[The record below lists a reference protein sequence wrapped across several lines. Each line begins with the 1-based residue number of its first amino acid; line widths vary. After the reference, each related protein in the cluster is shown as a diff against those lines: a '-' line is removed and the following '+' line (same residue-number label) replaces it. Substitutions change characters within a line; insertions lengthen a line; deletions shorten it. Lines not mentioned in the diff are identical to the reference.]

1 VNVIRWREV
10 GKMMESGENEERM
23 KGLNHRWRF
32 FRAGGFDQ
40 VLLETGA
47 DLTSLPALDQKLWV
61 ALSCPVSGIEFDPK
75 SLAFVDTDADGH
87 IRAPEILAAVRWV
100 GKVLKDPDHLVHRED
115 RLPLSAIDDGNDEG
129 KPVLAGA
136 KLVLSVLGKPEVEEI
151 TLDDVGDTAR
161 IFSQARFNGDGIVPA
176 KSAEDPALSAVIEEI
191 VGSLGGEN
199 DRGGEPGVTAETI
212 ERFYTEAKAIAEW
225 WEAIGRPETHP
236 FGADTATR
244 YELFRSLKPK
254 IEDYFQRCRLAAYDG
269 RSAALLGPAEADY
282 QKLAATTLHGDT
294 EAVAGFPLAVA
305 SAGKALPLSEGLNP
319 AYADAI
325 RRFATEIVPPVLGG
339 AESLTDAGWGAI
351 CARFAPYETWL
362 GTKPATAVE
371 KLGEDRVKTIL
382 SENGKAALLDL
393 VARDKAVEP
402 EVTAIV
408 SVERLLRYCRDLHL
422 LANNF
427 VSFRDFYTRKGK
439 ATFQAGTLYLDG
451 RSCDLCVPITDVA
464 KHAPVATL
472 SRVCLAYCDC
482 VRRGG
487 GEKMTIAA
495 AFTAGDSD
503 FLTVGRNGVFYDR
516 KGQDWDATIVRI
528 LEHPISVRQAFWAPY
543 KRLARLIG
551 EQMQKIAAARS
562 RAADDRAALQAISAT
577 QGLAAGKPAPPPPP
591 PFDVAKFAG
600 IFAAIGL
607 AIGAIGTMLAAVLS
621 GILKLTWWQI
631 PIAIGAIILA
641 ISLPSVFLAWLKLRK
656 RNIGPILDANGWA
669 VNARAKINIPFGT
682 SLTAAARLPENAE
695 RSLVDPFAE
704 KKRPWK
710 LYLLLA
716 ALLAVALVL
725 WRHGYVGR
733 WLGV

>member
-1 VNVIRWREV
+1 MASENRVAGR
-10 GKMMESGENEERM
+10 KES
-23 KGLNHRWRF
+23 NHRWRF

-47 DLTSLPALDQKLWV
+47 DLTSLEALDQKLWV

-115 RLPLSAIDDGNDEG
+115 RLPLSAIDDANDEG
-129 KPVLAGA
+129 KSVLAGA
-136 KLVLSVLGKPEVEEI
+136 KLVLSVLGKPETAEI
-151 TLDDVGDTAR
+151 TLDDVSDTAR

-176 KSAEDPALSAVIEEI
+176 KSAEDPALAAVIEDI

-199 DRGGEPGVTAETI
+199 DRGGEPGVTGETV

-225 WEAIGRPETHP
+225 WEAAGKPETHP

-254 IEDYFQRCRLAAYDG
+254 LEDYFQRCRLAAYDG

-282 QKLAATTLHGDT
+282 QKLAATALRADT
-294 EAVAGFPLAVA
+294 DAVGAFPLAVA
-305 SAGKALPLSEGLNP
+305 SAGKALPLADGLNP
-319 AYADAI
+319 VYADAV
-325 RRFATEIVPPVLGG
+325 RRFASDIVVPVLGG
-339 AESLTDAGWGAI
+339 AESLTDEGWGTI
-351 CARFAPYETWL
+351 CARFAPYEAWL
-362 GTKPATAVE
+362 GSKPETAVG
-371 KLGEDRVKTIL
+371 KLGEERIRAIL
-382 SENGKAALLDL
+382 AEDGKAALLDL

-402 EVTAIV
+402 EVAAIV

-422 LANNF
+422 LVNNF

-451 RSCDLCVPITDVA
+451 RSCDLCVPIADVG
-464 KHAPVATL
+464 KHAAVATL
-472 SRVCLAYCDC
+472 SRVCLVYCDC

-503 FLTVGRNGVFYDR
+503 FLMVGRNGVFYDR

-528 LEHPISVRQAFWAPY
+528 LEHPISIRQAFWAPY

-551 EQMQKIAAARS
+551 DQVQKIAAARS
-562 RAADDRAALQAISAT
+562 KAADDRRALQAISAT
-577 QGLAAGKPAPPPPP
+577 EKMAEGKVVQPPPP

-607 AIGAIGTMLAAVLS
+607 AIGAIGTMLASVLT

-631 PIAIGAIILA
+631 PIAVAAIMLA
-641 ISLPSVFLAWLKLRK
+641 ISLPSVFLAWLNLRK
-656 RNIGPILDANGWA
+656 RNLGPILDANGWA

-682 SLTAAARLPENAE
+682 SLTAAARLPDNAE
-695 RSLVDPFAE
+695 RSLADPFAE
-704 KKRPWK
+704 KKSPWK
-710 LYLLLA
+710 LYLVLA
-716 ALLAVALVL
+716 ALLAAALLL
-725 WRHGYVGR
+725 WRQGYIAR
-733 WLGV
+733 WFGW

>member
-1 VNVIRWREV
+1 MASDTRVVDP
-10 GKMMESGENEERM
+10 KAS
-23 KGLNHRWRF
+23 NHRWRF

-61 ALSCPVSGIEFDPK
+61 ALSCPVSGIEFDAK

-87 IRAPEILAAVRWV
+87 IRAPEILAAVQWA
-100 GKVLKDPDHLVHRED
+100 GKVLKDPDHLVRRED
-115 RLPLSAIDDGNDEG
+115 RLPLSAIDDGTEEG
-129 KPVLAGA
+129 KAVLGGA
-136 KLVLSVLGKPEVEEI
+136 KLVLSVLGESEAMEI
-151 TLDDVGDTAR
+151 TLDDASDTAR

-176 KSAEDPALSAVIEEI
+176 KSAEDPALAAVIGEI
-191 VGSLGGEN
+191 IGSLGGEN
-199 DRGGEPGVTAETI
+199 DRGGEPGVSAEAI
-212 ERFYTEAKAIAEW
+212 ERFYTEAKAIGDW
-225 WEAIGRPETHP
+225 WEAVGKPETHP
-236 FGADTATR
+236 FGADTAAR

-269 RSAALLGPAEADY
+269 RSTALLGPAEADY
-282 QKLAATTLHGDT
+282 QKLAATTLRGDT

-305 SAGKALPLSEGLNP
+305 AAGKALSLADGLNP
-319 AYADAI
+319 VYADAV
-325 RRFATEIVPPVLGG
+325 RRFAVEIVLPALGG
-339 AESLTDAGWGAI
+339 ADLLTDDGWGTI
-351 CARFAPYETWL
+351 CARFAPYEAWL
-362 GTKPATAVE
+362 EAKPATAVE
-371 KLGEDRVKTIL
+371 KLGEVRVRAIL
-382 SENGKAALLDL
+382 AEDGKAALLDL
-393 VARDKAVEP
+393 VSRDKAVEP

-422 LANNF
+422 LVNHF

-451 RSCDLCVPITDVA
+451 RSCDLCVSVTDVG
-464 KHAPVATL
+464 KHAAIATL
-472 SRVCLAYCDC
+472 SRVCLVYCDC

-516 KGQDWDATIVRI
+516 RGQDWDATIARI

-551 EQMQKIAAARS
+551 EQMQKMAAARS
-562 RAADDRAALQAISAT
+562 KAADDRAALQAISAT
-577 QGLAAGKPAPPPPP
+577 QNVAAGKPVPPPPP

-607 AIGAIGTMLAAVLS
+607 AIGAIGTMLAAVLT

-631 PIAIGAIILA
+631 PIAIGMIILA
-641 ISLPSVFLAWLKLRK
+641 ISLPSVLLAWLKLRK

-695 RSLVDPFAE
+695 RSLADPFAE
-704 KKRPWK
+704 KKSPWK
-710 LYLLLA
+710 LYLFLA
-716 ALLAVALVL
+716 ALLAAALVL
-725 WRHGYVGR
+725 WRQGYVARWFGR
-733 WLGV
+733 

>member
-1 VNVIRWREV
+1 
-10 GKMMESGENEERM
+10 MP
-23 KGLNHRWRF
+23 
-32 FRAGGFDQ
+32 GGFDQ

-47 DLTSLPALDQKLWV
+47 DLTSLEALDQKLWV
-61 ALSCPVSGIEFDPK
+61 ALSCPVSGIEFDAK
-75 SLAFVDTDADGH
+75 SLAFVDADADGH
-87 IRAPEILAAVRWV
+87 IRAPEILAAVQWA
-100 GKVLKDPDHLVHRED
+100 GKVLKDPDHLVRRED
-115 RLPLSAIDDGNDEG
+115 RLPLSAIDDGTEEG
-129 KPVLAGA
+129 KAVLGGA
-136 KLVLSVLGKPEVEEI
+136 MLVLSVLGKSEATEI
-151 TLDDVGDTAR
+151 TLDDVSDTAR

-176 KSAEDPALSAVIEEI
+176 KSAEDPALAAVIEDI
-191 VGSLGGEN
+191 LGSLGGEN
-199 DRGGEPGVTAETI
+199 DRGGEPGVTAEAI
-212 ERFYTEAKAIAEW
+212 ERFYTEAKAIADW
-225 WEAIGRPETHP
+225 WEAVGKPETHP
-236 FGADTATR
+236 FGADTAAR

-254 IEDYFQRCRLAAYDG
+254 VEDYFQRCRLAAYDG

-282 QKLAATTLHGDT
+282 QKLAATTLRGDT

-305 SAGKALPLSEGLNP
+305 AAGKALPLADGLNP
-319 AYADAI
+319 VYADAV
-325 RRFATEIVPPVLGG
+325 RRFAGEIVLPVLGG
-339 AESLTDAGWGAI
+339 ADLLTDDGWRTI
-351 CARFAPYETWL
+351 CARFAPYEAWL
-362 GTKPATAVE
+362 ETKPATTVE
-371 KLGEDRVKTIL
+371 ELGEERVRTIL
-382 SENGKAALLDL
+382 AEDGRTALLDL

-402 EVTAIV
+402 EVTAIA

-422 LANNF
+422 LVNNF

-451 RSCDLCVPITDVA
+451 RSCDLCVPITDVG
-464 KHAPVATL
+464 KHAAIATL
-472 SRVCLAYCDC
+472 SRVCLVYCDC

-487 GEKMTIAA
+487 AEKTTIAA

-551 EQMQKIAAARS
+551 DQMQKISAARS
-562 RAADDRAALQAISAT
+562 KAADDRAALQAISAT
-577 QGLAAGKPAPPPPP
+577 QNLAAGKPVPPPPP

-621 GILKLTWWQI
+621 GILKLPWWQF
-631 PIAIGAIILA
+631 PIAIAVIILV
-641 ISLPSVFLAWLKLRK
+641 ISLPSVLLAWLKLRK

-695 RSLVDPFAE
+695 RSLADPFAE
-704 KKRPWK
+704 KKSPWK
-710 LYLLLA
+710 LYLVLA
-716 ALLAVALVL
+716 ALLAAALVL
-725 WRHGYVGR
+725 WRHGYLAR
-733 WLGV
+733 WFGM

>member
-1 VNVIRWREV
+1 V
-10 GKMMESGENEERM
+10 ESGTRVAGPNAS
-23 KGLNHRWRF
+23 NHRWRF

-47 DLTSLPALDQKLWV
+47 DLMALGALDQKLWV
-61 ALSCPVSGIEFDPK
+61 ALSCPVTGIEFDAK
-75 SLAFVDTDADGH
+75 SLEFVDADADGH
-87 IRAPEILAAVRWV
+87 IRAPEILAAVRWA
-100 GKVLKDPDHLVHRED
+100 GNVLKDPDHLVRRED
-115 RLPLSAIDDGNDEG
+115 RLPLSAIDDGTEEG
-129 KPVLAGA
+129 KAVLGGA
-136 KLVLSVLGKPEVEEI
+136 KLVLSVLGKPGAAEISLDEVS
-151 TLDDVGDTAR
+151 DTAR

-176 KSAEDPALSAVIEEI
+176 KSAEDPSQAAVIGDI
-191 VGSLGGEN
+191 LASLGGEN
-199 DRGGEPGVTAETI
+199 DRGGEPGVTAGAI
-212 ERFYTEAKAIAEW
+212 ERFYTEAKAIADW
-225 WEAIGRPETHP
+225 WEAVGRPETHP
-236 FGADTATR
+236 FGAETAAR

-282 QKLAATTLHGDT
+282 QKLAATTLRGDT

-305 SAGKALPLSEGLNP
+305 AADKALPLAEGLNP
-319 AYADAI
+319 AYADAV
-325 RRFATEIVPPVLGG
+325 RRFAAEIVPPVLGG
-339 AESLTDAGWGAI
+339 ADSLTDDGWGTL
-351 CARFAPYETWL
+351 CARFAPYEAWL
-362 GTKPATAVE
+362 ETKPATTLEA
-371 KLGEDRVKTIL
+371 LGEARVRTIL
-382 SENGKAALLDL
+382 AEDGREALLDL

-402 EVTAIV
+402 EVAAIA
-408 SVERLLRYCRDLHL
+408 SVERILRYCRDLHVL
-422 LANNF
+422 VNNF

-451 RSCDLCVPITDVA
+451 RSCDLCVPIADVG
-464 KHAPVATL
+464 KHAAIATL

-482 VRRGG
+482 ARRGG
-487 GEKMTIAA
+487 AEKATIAA

-551 EQMQKIAAARS
+551 DQMQKISAARS
-562 RAADDRAALQAISAT
+562 KAADDRAALQAISAS
-577 QGLAAGKPAPPPPP
+577 QSMAAGKPVPPPPP

-621 GILKLTWWQI
+621 GILKLPWWQF
-631 PIAIGAIILA
+631 PIVIAAIVLL
-641 ISLPSVFLAWLKLRK
+641 ISIPSVLLAWLKLRK

-695 RSLVDPFAE
+695 RSLADPFAE

-710 LYLLLA
+710 IYLVLA
-716 ALLAVALVL
+716 ALLAAALAL
-725 WRHGYVGR
+725 WRQGYFAR
-733 WLGV
+733 WFGM

>member
-1 VNVIRWREV
+1 
-10 GKMMESGENEERM
+10 MASDTRM
-23 KGLNHRWRF
+23 VDPKASNHRWRF

-47 DLTSLPALDQKLWV
+47 DLTSLEALDQKLWV
-61 ALSCPVSGIEFDPK
+61 ALSCPVSGIEFDTK

-87 IRAPEILAAVRWV
+87 IRAPEILAAVQWA

-115 RLPLSAIDDGNDEG
+115 RLPLSAIDDASDEG
-129 KPVLAGA
+129 KAVLAGA
-136 KLVLSVLGKPEVEEI
+136 KLVLSVLGKPEATEI
-151 TLDDVGDTAR
+151 TLDDVSDTAR
-161 IFSQARFNGDGIVPA
+161 IFSQARFNGDGIVPV
-176 KSAEDPALSAVIEEI
+176 KSAADPALTEVIGDI
-191 VGSLGGEN
+191 IGSLGGES

-212 ERFYTEAKAIAEW
+212 ERFYTEAKAIADW
-225 WEAIGRPETHP
+225 WEAVGKPETHP
-236 FGADTATR
+236 FGADTAAR

-254 IEDYFQRCRLAAYDG
+254 VEDYFQRCRLAAYDG

-282 QKLAATTLHGDT
+282 QKLAATTLRGDT

-305 SAGKALPLSEGLNP
+305 AAGKALPLADGLNP
-319 AYADAI
+319 VYADAV
-325 RRFATEIVPPVLGG
+325 RRFAVEIVLPVLDS
-339 AESLTDAGWGAI
+339 AESLTDDGWGTI
-351 CARFAPYETWL
+351 CARFAPYEAWL
-362 GTKPATAVE
+362 ETKPATAVE
-371 KLGEDRVKTIL
+371 KLGEERVRAIL
-382 SENGKAALLDL
+382 AEDGKAALLDL

-422 LANNF
+422 LVNNF

-451 RSCDLCVPITDVA
+451 RSCDLCVPITDVG
-464 KHAPVATL
+464 KHAAVATL
-472 SRVCLAYCDC
+472 SRVCLVYCDC

-495 AFTAGDSD
+495 AFMAGDSD

-528 LEHPISVRQAFWAPY
+528 LEHPISIRQGFLAPY

-551 EQMQKIAAARS
+551 DQMQKIAAARS
-562 RAADDRAALQAISAT
+562 KAADDRAALQAISAT
-577 QGLAAGKPAPPPPP
+577 EKMAAGKPVPPPPP

-607 AIGAIGTMLAAVLS
+607 AVGAIGTMLASVLT

-631 PIAIGAIILA
+631 PIAIAVIILA
-641 ISLPSVFLAWLKLRK
+641 ISLPSVLLAWLKLRK
-656 RNIGPILDANGWA
+656 RNLGPILDANGWA

-704 KKRPWK
+704 KKSPWK
-710 LYLLLA
+710 LYLVLAVLLA
-716 ALLAVALVL
+716 AALVL
-725 WRHGYVGR
+725 WRQGYLARWFGR
-733 WLGV
+733 

>member
-1 VNVIRWREV
+1 
-10 GKMMESGENEERM
+10 MASGTRVLDP
-23 KGLNHRWRF
+23 KASNHRWRF

-47 DLTSLPALDQKLWV
+47 DLTSLEALDQKLWV
-61 ALSCPVSGIEFDPK
+61 ALSCPVSGIEFDGK
-75 SLAFVDTDADGH
+75 SLAFVDADGDGH
-87 IRAPEILAAVRWV
+87 IRAPEILAAVRWA
-100 GKVLKDPDHLVHRED
+100 GKVLKDPDHLVRRED
-115 RLPLSAIDDGNDEG
+115 RLPLSAIDDGTEEG
-129 KPVLAGA
+129 KAVLGGA
-136 KLVLSVLGKPEVEEI
+136 KLVLSVLGKSEATEI
-151 TLDDVGDTAR
+151 TLDDASDTAR

-176 KSAEDPALSAVIEEI
+176 KSAEDSALAAVIGDI
-191 VGSLGGEN
+191 LGSLGGET
-199 DRGGEPGVTAETI
+199 DRGGEPGVTAEAI
-212 ERFYTEAKAIAEW
+212 ERFYTEAKATADW
-225 WEAIGRPETHP
+225 WEAVGKPETHP
-236 FGADTATR
+236 FGDDTAST

-282 QKLAATTLHGDT
+282 QKLAATTLRGDT

-305 SAGKALPLSEGLNP
+305 AAEKALPLADGLNP
-319 AYADAI
+319 VYADAV
-325 RRFATEIVPPVLGG
+325 RKFAREVVLPVLGG
-339 AESLTDAGWGAI
+339 ADRLTDDGWGTI
-351 CARFAPYETWL
+351 CARFAPYEAWL
-362 GTKPATAVE
+362 ETKPATAVE
-371 KLGEDRVKTIL
+371 KLGEERVRTIL
-382 SENGKAALLDL
+382 AEDGRTALLDL

-402 EVTAIV
+402 EVAAIL

-422 LANNF
+422 LVNNF

-451 RSCDLCVPITDVA
+451 RSCDLCVPITDVG
-464 KHAPVATL
+464 KHAAIATL

-487 GEKMTIAA
+487 EEKTTIAA
-495 AFTAGDSD
+495 AFTSGDSD

-516 KGQDWDATIVRI
+516 RGRDWDATIVRI

-577 QGLAAGKPAPPPPP
+577 GSVAAGKPVPPPPP

-621 GILKLTWWQI
+621 GILQLTWWQI
-631 PIAIGAIILA
+631 PIAIAGIILL
-641 ISLPSVFLAWLKLRK
+641 ISIPSVLLAWLKLRK
-656 RNIGPILDANGWA
+656 RNLGPILDANGWA

-682 SLTAAARLPENAE
+682 SLTATARLPENAD
-695 RSLVDPFAE
+695 RSLVDPFA
-704 KKRPWK
+704 
-710 LYLLLA
+710 
-716 ALLAVALVL
+716 
-725 WRHGYVGR
+725 
-733 WLGV
+733 

>member
-1 VNVIRWREV
+1 MASET
-10 GKMMESGENEERM
+10 GTEGPKAS
-23 KGLNHRWRF
+23 NHRWRF

-47 DLTSLPALDQKLWV
+47 DLTSLEALDQKLWV
-61 ALSCPVSGIEFDPK
+61 ALSCPVSGIEFDAK
-75 SLAFVDTDADGH
+75 SLAFVDADADGH
-87 IRAPEILAAVRWV
+87 IRAPEILAAVQWA
-100 GKVLKDPDHLVHRED
+100 GKVLKDPDHLVRRED
-115 RLPLSAIDDGNDEG
+115 RLPLSAIDDGTEEG
-129 KPVLAGA
+129 KAVLGGA
-136 KLVLSVLGKPEVEEI
+136 KLVLSVLGESEATEI
-151 TLDDVGDTAR
+151 TLDDASDTAR

-176 KSAEDPALSAVIEEI
+176 KSAEEPALAAVIEEI
-191 VGSLGGEN
+191 IGSLGGEI
-199 DRGGEPGVTAETI
+199 DRGGEPGVTAEAI
-212 ERFYTEAKAIAEW
+212 ERFYTEAQAIADW
-225 WEAIGRPETHP
+225 WEAVGKPETHP
-236 FGADTATR
+236 FGADTAAR

-269 RSAALLGPAEADY
+269 RSAALLGPAEEDY
-282 QKLAATTLHGDT
+282 QKLAGTTLRGDT

-305 SAGKALPLSEGLNP
+305 AAGKALPLADGLNP
-319 AYADAI
+319 VYADAV
-325 RRFATEIVPPVLGG
+325 RRFAVEIVLLVHGG
-339 AESLTDAGWGAI
+339 ADLLTDGGWQTI
-351 CARFAPYETWL
+351 CARFAPYEAWL
-362 GTKPATAVE
+362 EAKPATAIE
-371 KLGEDRVKTIL
+371 TLGEVRVRAIL
-382 SENGKAALLDL
+382 AEDGKAALLDL

-422 LANNF
+422 LVNNF
-427 VSFRDFYTRKGK
+427 VSFRDFYMRKGK

-451 RSCDLCVPITDVA
+451 RSCDLCISITDVV
-464 KHAPVATL
+464 KHAAIATL

-487 GEKMTIAA
+487 GEKRTIAA

-516 KGQDWDATIVRI
+516 GGQDWDATIVRI

-551 EQMQKIAAARS
+551 EQTQKMAAARS
-562 RAADDRAALQAISAT
+562 KAADDRAALQAISAT
-577 QGLAAGKPAPPPPP
+577 QNMAAGKPVPPPPP

-607 AIGAIGTMLAAVLS
+607 AIGAIGTMLAAVLT

-631 PIAIGAIILA
+631 PIAIVAIILL
-641 ISLPSVFLAWLKLRK
+641 ISIPSVLLAWLKLRK
-656 RNIGPILDANGWA
+656 RNLGPILDANGWA

-695 RSLVDPFAE
+695 RSLIDPYAE
-704 KKRPWK
+704 KNSFWK
-710 LYLLLA
+710 LYLVLA
-716 ALLAVALVL
+716 ALLAAALVL
-725 WRHGYVGR
+725 WRQGYLAR
-733 WLGV
+733 WFGG

>member
-1 VNVIRWREV
+1 MASETRAVDP
-10 GKMMESGENEERM
+10 KASH
-23 KGLNHRWRF
+23 HRWRF

-47 DLTSLPALDQKLWV
+47 DLTSLEALDQKLWV
-61 ALSCPVSGIEFDPK
+61 ALSCPVSGIEFDAK
-75 SLAFVDTDADGH
+75 SLAFVDADADGH
-87 IRAPEILAAVRWV
+87 IRAPEILAAVRWA
-100 GKVLKDPDHLVHRED
+100 GKVLKNPDHLVRRED
-115 RLPLSAIDDGNDEG
+115 RLPLSAIDDGTEEG
-129 KPVLAGA
+129 KAVLGGA
-136 KLVLSVLGKPEVEEI
+136 KLVLSVLGESEATEI
-151 TLDDVGDTAR
+151 TLDDASDTAR
-161 IFSQARFNGDGIVPA
+161 IFSQARFNGDGVVPA
-176 KSAEDPALSAVIEEI
+176 KSAEDPALAAVIGDI
-191 VGSLGGEN
+191 IWSVGGES
-199 DRGGEPGVTAETI
+199 DRGGDPGVTAETI
-212 ERFYTEAKAIAEW
+212 ERFYTEAKAIADW
-225 WEAIGRPETHP
+225 WEAVGKPETHP
-236 FGADTATR
+236 FGADTAAR

-254 IEDYFQRCRLAAYDG
+254 VEDYFQRCRLAAYDG
-269 RSAALLGPAEADY
+269 RSAALLGPAESDY
-282 QKLAATTLHGDT
+282 QKLAATTLRGDT

-305 SAGKALPLSEGLNP
+305 AAGKALNLADGLNP
-319 AYADAI
+319 VYADAV
-325 RRFATEIVPPVLGG
+325 RRFAAEIVPRILGG
-339 AESLTDAGWGAI
+339 ADLLTDGGWGTI
-351 CARFAPYETWL
+351 CARFAPYEAWL
-362 GTKPATAVE
+362 EAKPATAVE
-371 KLGEDRVKTIL
+371 KLGEVRVREIL
-382 SENGKAALLDL
+382 AEDGKAALLDL

-422 LANNF
+422 LVNNF

-451 RSCDLCVPITDVA
+451 RSCDLCISITDVG
-464 KHAPVATL
+464 KHAAIATL

-551 EQMQKIAAARS
+551 EQMQKMAAARS
-562 RAADDRAALQAISAT
+562 KAADDRAALQAISAT
-577 QGLAAGKPAPPPPP
+577 QNMAAGKPVPPPPP

-607 AIGAIGTMLAAVLS
+607 AIGAIGTMLAAVLT
-621 GILKLTWWQI
+621 GILKLAWWQI
-631 PIAIGAIILA
+631 PIAVAGIILA
-641 ISLPSVFLAWLKLRK
+641 VSLPSVLFAWLKLRK

-695 RSLVDPFAE
+695 RSLADPFAE
-704 KKRPWK
+704 KKRPWR
-710 LYLLLA
+710 LYLVLA
-716 ALLAVALVL
+716 ALLAAALVL
-725 WRHGYVGR
+725 WRQGYLAR
-733 WLGV
+733 WFGG